1 MTKRILEK
9 VRVENMEEIIEKTLR
24 HQVQSG
30 ALYKHSGKSSLE
42 FNYSGLSKA
51 IAEAITQEKTI
62 E

>member
-1 MTKRILEK
+1 MDNI
-9 VRVENMEEIIEKTLR
+9 EEIIENTLR
-24 HQVQSG
+24 QQVQSG